1 MNILP
6 SAISYGVWFP
16 EKKGE
21 IDFFDKVKKTF
32 ESE

>member
-1 MNILP
+1 
-6 SAISYGVWFP
+6 VWFP

-32 ESE
+32 ESEWCVRF